1 MNKWLYRF
9 YLKYNVI
16 TFNVWFSTKFCDDAL
31 KYIMNPRNM
40 KENSNFKI
48 IEVVKSTSKTI
59 LKHLLLSITFDAKY

>member
-1 MNKWLYRF
+1 M
-9 YLKYNVI
+9 V
-16 TFNVWFSTKFCDDAL
+16 STKFCDDAL